1 MGQDLTL
8 IQTILPNWSK
18 NSTSSIWTFLAG
30 SWKPLRHALL
40 NQQSYQWQRNFPI
53 TNNAYNFI
61 IYIIE
66 TNKSMQLY
74 IAFAGCRDSCYKGKW
89 FKCPNSQTHQNPIQ
103 RQSTSWNRVTW
114 KGYPP
119 CSPLQVRPYLIP
131 CSPPHF
137 FEFDPTKLTLPPH
150 WVMSSAECQVH
161 HDHFEFQQ
169 SCGIVKHT

>member
-1 MGQDLTL
+1 MIVKNKSRKETHTKVGQDLTL
-8 IQTILPNWSK
+8 IQSILPNWSK

-74 IAFAGCRDSCYKGKW
+74 IAFA
-89 FKCPNSQTHQNPIQ
+89 
-103 RQSTSWNRVTW
+103 
-114 KGYPP
+114 YPP

-137 FEFDPTKLTLPPH
+137 FEFDPTKSTLPPH